1 MYWVQV
7 NPPIGTNSMP
17 RSETAEIIAITDQ
30 VAAKFGMRR
39 LTQVEND
46 QLEAAAL
53 AETEKAHPNSQ
64 FREQIRETLLELK
77 QDFPVLARYRIDHR
91 DLGLLATQTHTYC
104 LTVSYSARGKYRMK
118 QGSIS
123 VSPYESMPNEHKI
136 LKLAK
141 QALGERFGYNR
152 VFIYYYHPFNW

>member
-17 RSETAEIIAITDQ
+17 RTETAEIIAITDQ
-30 VAAKFGMRR
+30 IAAQFGMHR

-46 QLEAAAL
+46 QFE
-53 AETEKAHPNSQ
+53 AETLASIEKPRLSLKAQ
-64 FREQIRETLLELK
+64 EQIIEAHFELK

-91 DLGLLATQTHTYC
+91 DVGLIATQIHTYY
-104 LTVSYSARGKYRMK
+104 LTISYSARGKYRMRE
-118 QGSIS
+118 GSIS

-136 LKLAK
+136 LKMAK

-152 VFIYYYHPFNW
+152 VFIGYYHPFNW